1 MNNKPFHVVSSI
13 QRKCL
18 KYLAFGAAMLCCAS
32 TSLLFAQQEST
43 HEAEWR
49 HYQAIGWSADDWQ
62 SWNSS
67 LRLPAPIKN
76 DENCELQKRVF
87 GWHPYWS
94 NGLETQYDWS
104 LLSDLSYFA
113 YEVNPNTGNANNT
126 YNWATAPVVT
136 QALANGVSVHLCV
149 TLFSNHATFFGNA
162 NARQT
167 LITNLINLVQQRG
180 AHGVNIDFEAVPAT
194 QSGNLTAF
202 IIDLSTQLKTAI
214 PGAELSM
221 ALPAV
226 DWSNVFNVSA
236 MGPHVD
242 LFIIMGY
249 DYYWSGST
257 QAGPTDPL
265 YSFTASYNYN
275 HSRSVTF
282 YQNAG
287 VPSQKLLLGL
297 PYYGREWE
305 TSSGQA
311 PSGTTGN
318 FHSSRTYKAVRDNST
333 TYNTRNY
340 HYQSASNYFVY
351 PSGNLWRQCFINS
364 EHTLE
369 RRYQFAMRRGLA
381 GIGIWALGYDAGYS
395 ELWDLLRRNF
405 TSCASQVCA
414 DTLFDGGGP
423 GGNYYNNEQ
432 YTYTI
437 APQGAARII
446 LTFFTFQ
453 LENGFDTL
461 WIYNGS
467 SVSAPLI
474 GAYTGDNFP
483 GVVESTGPTLTFRFK
498 SDAGVTAP
506 GWVATYQCIPVST
519 QEPEGEE
526 APRPLIF
533 PNPNDGD
540 FTVQLDL
547 GSRQNVRFDLL
558 DPLGRQIWSHQANLD
573 SGRHD
578 VPLHIPAHLP
588 AQGMAFLRIR
598 VGASVWTE
606 RVVYHF
612 HR

>member
-1 MNNKPFHVVSSI
+1 MNIKPFPFAFFGHWMS
-13 QRKCL
+13 L
-18 KYLAFGAAMLCCAS
+18 KYGFPGVLLFLVAS
-32 TSLLFAQQEST
+32 ATTLFAQEEST
-43 HEAEWR
+43 HQAALR
-49 HYQAIGWSADDWQ
+49 HYDSIGWSAEDWQ
-62 SWNSS
+62 AWNSS
-67 LRLPAPIKN
+67 LRLPARPKN
-76 DENCELQKRVF
+76 EESCELQKRVF

-94 NGLETQYDWS
+94 NGLENQYDWS

-126 YNWATAPVVT
+126 YSWATTPVVS
-136 QALANGVSVHLCV
+136 QALANGVRVHLCV

-194 QSGNLTAF
+194 QSANLTAF
-202 IIDLSTQLKTAI
+202 MIDLSTQLKAAI

-226 DWSNVFNVSA
+226 DWSNVFNVTA

-265 YSFTASYNYN
+265 YSFTGGYNYN
-275 HSRSVTF
+275 HSRSITF

-305 TSSGQA
+305 TSGNQIPA
-311 PSGTTGN
+311 NTTGN

-333 TYNTRNY
+333 TYSTRNY
-340 HYQSASNYFVY
+340 HYQSASNYYVY
-351 PSGNLWRQCFINS
+351 PSGSLHRQCFINS
-364 EHTLE
+364 EHTLA

-395 ELWDLLRRNF
+395 ELWDLLRQNF
-405 TSCASQVCA
+405 TSCATQVCA

-437 APQGAARII
+437 APQGAARVI
-446 LTFFTFQ
+446 LTFVTFQ

-461 WIYNGS
+461 WIYNGAS
-467 SVSAPLI
+467 TASPLI

-483 GVVESTGPTLTFRFK
+483 GTIQSTGPTITLRFK

-506 GWVATYQCIPVST
+506 GWVATYQCVPVST
-519 QEPEGEE
+519 NEPEDGKEQ
-526 APRPLIF
+526 RPIVF
-533 PNPNDGD
+533 PNPNNGT
-540 FTVQLDL
+540 FTVQFSSSNRESIQLDMFDSF
-547 GSRQNVRFDLL
+547 GRIVWSQQEVRDAGLQEIQL
-558 DPLGRQIWSHQANLD
+558 EIPANLPTT
-573 SGRHD
+573 G
-578 VPLHIPAHLP
+578 V
-588 AQGMAFLRIR
+588 AFLRMRI
-598 VGASVWTE
+598 GTKVWTE
-606 RVVYHF
+606 RIVYL
-612 HR
+612 RRP